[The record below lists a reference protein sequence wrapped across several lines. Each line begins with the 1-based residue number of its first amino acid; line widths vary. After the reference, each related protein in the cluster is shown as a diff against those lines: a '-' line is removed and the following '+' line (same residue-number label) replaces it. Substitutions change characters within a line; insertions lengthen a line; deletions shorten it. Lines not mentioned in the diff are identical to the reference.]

1 MAQTNRFL
9 GISFY
14 FCIILVNNNV
24 TFGCHINKGK
34 NNMNEK
40 INTEEIFQCVCGK
53 QFKSKNSLSGHKANC
68 KVYLNLLK
76 H

>member
-1 MAQTNRFL
+1 
-9 GISFY
+9 
-14 FCIILVNNNV
+14 
-24 TFGCHINKGK
+24 
-34 NNMNEK
+34 MNEK